1 MKWTGKETEIAIL
14 LLRKGLN
21 YTDIGFE
28 LNKSSGSVRNKLNE
42 FGLKYYDFINE
53 KRNCLQCNNEFVV
66 TKNCEKKFCDNSCS
80 AKFNNRLRNSIVKT
94 CLNCEKEIKHHRHF
108 CTKECEFIF
117 RKNEFYIKIEA
128 GDTTLYEKHYKDY
141 LIKKYGDK
149 CMKCGWCEKNNIT
162 GNVPIQLEH
171 IDGNSD
177 NNSLD
182 NLKLLC
188 PNCHSLTPT
197 FGNLNRGNGRENR
210 RLKRQTMRK

>member
-1 MKWTGKETEIAIL
+1 MKWTEKEIEIAISL
-14 LLRKGLN
+14 IKNGLK
-21 YTDIGFE
+21 YTEIGDV
-28 LNKSSGSVRNKLNE
+28 LNKSSDSVRNKLNE

-53 KRNCLQCNNEFVV
+53 KRYCLECNNEFIV
-66 TKNCEKKFCDNSCS
+66 TKNSEKKFCNNSCS
-80 AKFNNRLRNSIVKT
+80 TIFNNKSRVRTIKK
-94 CLNCEKEIKHHRHF
+94 CLNCNDDIKHHRNF
-108 CTKECEFIF
+108 CSKECEFIF
-117 RKNEFYIKIEA
+117 RKMEFFLKIEN

-141 LIKKYGDK
+141 IIKKYGAK
-149 CMKCGWCEKNNIT
+149 CMECNWCEINQTT

-197 FGNLNRGNGRENR
+197 FGNLNRGNGREKR